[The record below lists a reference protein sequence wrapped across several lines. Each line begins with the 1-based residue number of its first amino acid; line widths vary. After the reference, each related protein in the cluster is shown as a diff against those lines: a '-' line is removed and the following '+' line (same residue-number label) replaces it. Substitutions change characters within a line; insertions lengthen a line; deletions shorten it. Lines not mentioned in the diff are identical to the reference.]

1 MKLPAHFAIV
11 ALLALPLGTL
21 TGTAMAAETA
31 HAHHGHEAHGTME
44 LNQGQKWEIDD
55 ALFQGM
61 NELHKVVSTALEGVE
76 ANTLKADDYTNMSGE
91 ITTQFTYIM
100 ENCNLEPEPD
110 IQLHILLSN
119 IIQNIEVI
127 EGKVDGEQP
136 EDGVLKMAEALNSYG
151 EYFNHPNWESFDVA
165 H

>member
-1 MKLPAHFAIV
+1 MKLPAHFAMA
-11 ALLALPLGTL
+11 ALLALPLGGIV
-21 TGTAMAAETA
+21 GTAIAADTA
-31 HAHHGHEAHGTME
+31 HGHHGHEVHGSME

-61 NELHKVVSTALEGVE
+61 NELHQIVSIALEGIE
-76 ANTLKADDYTNMSGE
+76 ENSLKADDYTNMSGE
-91 ITTQFTYIM
+91 LTTQFTYIM

-110 IQLHILLSN
+110 IQLHILLAN

-136 EDGVLKMAEALNSYG
+136 EDGVLAMAKTLNSYG
-151 EYFNHPNWESFDVA
+151 EHFNHPNWKSFDVV